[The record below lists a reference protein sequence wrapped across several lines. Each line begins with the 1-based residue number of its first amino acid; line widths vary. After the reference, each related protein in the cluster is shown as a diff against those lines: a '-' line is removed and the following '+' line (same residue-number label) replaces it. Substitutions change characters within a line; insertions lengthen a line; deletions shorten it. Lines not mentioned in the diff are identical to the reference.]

1 MDWTAL
7 HFFDFNLERVLH
19 CSFSISH
26 IFSRNGCPL
35 IIFSHNSSCTVL
47 QRFFTPLYNLLNT
60 SSSSIKRI
68 EGYCFGSHS
77 VNQYRNSSI
86 LFAVRSLSSLIM
98 SNCFHWL
105 SLLVIP
111 SMNYGSIS

>member
-47 QRFFTPLYNLLNT
+47 QPFFTPLYNLLQT

-86 LFAVRSLSSLIM
+86 LLDRKSTRLNSS
-98 SNCFHWL
+98 H
-105 SLLVIP
+105 V
-111 SMNYGSIS
+111 SISYAVFCLKKKNVIHMI